1 MKGYREKD
9 VVSNAWIAG
18 SKDIEFTENVNESN
32 LILYFIMCL
41 GLQIIRKRCNEQW
54 VDNVGSFHE
63 LFLYLYTRLD
73 YLNRSMKLIQLQV
86 I

>member
-41 GLQIIRKRCNEQW
+41 GLQIIRKRCNEQ
-54 VDNVGSFHE
+54 
-63 LFLYLYTRLD
+63 
-73 YLNRSMKLIQLQV
+73 
-86 I
+86 